1 MGKSAYIDNS
11 RSPCLLAF
19 DRTYLLIAI
28 FQDEHQAALMLGC
41 DPGNINASLNGF
53 FKSSVGYYWRRENIT
68 VSISVEDIGTLTIQE
83 FDNMCGVES
92 DVFKNGKMA
101 KKRYSRTQ
109 VKKIIEDV
117 EAKAREDIKK
127 EQARKASQRAQYKYK
142 NFNEGTNKRK
152 NF

>member
-1 MGKSAYIDNS
+1 MGKTAYIDNS
-11 RSPCLLAF
+11 RAPCLLAF

-53 FKSSVGYYWRRENIT
+53 FKSSVGYYWRREDIT
-68 VSISVEDIGTLTIQE
+68 VSISIEDIGSLTIQE
-83 FDNMCGVES
+83 FDKMCGVES

-101 KKRYSRTQ
+101 KKRFSRTQ
-109 VKKIIEDV
+109 VKKIVEDV
-117 EAKAREDIKK
+117 RAKAKEDIKK
-127 EQARKASQRAQYKYK
+127 ERARAASERSRNKYK
-142 NFNEGTNKRK
+142 IFNEGKNKRK